1 MWGRMRI
8 LKEKLEQLLNSVI
21 DQLESTDSIA
31 KFEELRVKY
40 LGKKSELSNI
50 LKNMKSLSNEE
61 KISTG
66 KIINDIKKKMEVKF
80 SETLEKINNFKME
93 KKLKEEV
100 IDITL
105 PGKKISLGH
114 KNPIQIVLDE
124 IQEIFLNMGFV
135 IEEGP
140 DIDTEYYN
148 FEALNI
154 FKDHPAR
161 SEQDTFYIDDN
172 HVLRTHTSTIQ
183 IRTMENKKPPIR
195 VIAPGRVYR
204 SDELD
209 ATHSPIF
216 YQMEGLVVDKN
227 ISMAHLKSTLNK
239 FIKLMFGSE
248 IKTKFRAHHF
258 PFTEPSAE
266 MDVSCFACKGIG
278 CSICKNSGY
287 IEILGCGMVHPDV
300 LRKCDIDPEEYSG
313 FAFGFGI
320 DRMVMLKYGIEDI
333 RFLYESNLR
342 FLSQF

>member
-1 MWGRMRI
+1 MI
-8 LKEKLEQLLNSVI
+8 SLKEKLEKLFNDAMEQLKNISSVN
-21 DQLESTDSIA
+21 E
-31 KFEELRVKY
+31 FEQLRVKY
-40 LGKKSELSNI
+40 LGKKSELSEA
-50 LKNMKSLSNEE
+50 LRDMKNLSHEERISVGRIVNE
-61 KISTG
+61 
-66 KIINDIKKKMEVKF
+66 IKKKME
-80 SETLEKINNFKME
+80 SEFALALENIKQME
-93 KKLKEEV
+93 MDRKLKEEV

-124 IQEIFLNMGFV
+124 IKEIFLNMGFV

-140 DIDTEYYN
+140 DIDSEYYN

-161 SEQDTFYIDDN
+161 SEQDTFYIDED

-183 IRTMENKKPPIR
+183 VRAMENKTPPIK
-195 VIAPGRVYR
+195 IISPGRVYR

-216 YQMEGLVVDKN
+216 YQMEGLVIDKN
-227 ISMAHLKSTLNK
+227 INMANLKGTLNK
-239 FIKLMFGSE
+239 FIKTMFGE
-248 IKTKFRAHHF
+248 DIKTKFRAHHF

-266 MDVSCFACKGIG
+266 MDVSCFVCKGKG
-278 CSICKNSGY
+278 CSVCKNSGY

-300 LRKCDIDPEEYSG
+300 LRRCNIDPEEYSG

-333 RFLYESNLR
+333 RLLYESDLR

>member
-1 MWGRMRI
+1 MRD
-8 LKEKLEQLLNSVI
+8 KLNEIFNNSMSEIENVKTVNEF
-21 DQLESTDSIA
+21 DD
-31 KFEELRVKY
+31 LRVKY
-40 LGKKSELSNI
+40 LGKKSEISKALKDLRNLSQAEKVEIGKFVNELKSNMEKEFSKVLEK
-50 LKNMKSLSNEE
+50 LKNDE
-61 KISTG
+61 
-66 KIINDIKKKMEVKF
+66 
-80 SETLEKINNFKME
+80 ME

-100 IDITL
+100 LDITL
-105 PGKKISLGH
+105 PGKKFKLGH

-124 IQEIFLNMGFV
+124 IQEIFLNMGFS
-135 IEEGP
+135 IEQGP

-154 FKDHPAR
+154 YKDHPAR

-172 HVLRTHTSTIQ
+172 HVLRTHTSNVQ
-183 IRTMENKKPPIR
+183 VRCMENRKPPIKI
-195 VIAPGRVYR
+195 VSPGRVYR

-209 ATHSPIF
+209 ATHSPVF

-227 ISMAHLKSTLNK
+227 INMAHLKGTLEK
-239 FIKLMFGSE
+239 FIKIMFGES

-266 MDVSCFACKGIG
+266 MDVSCFSCNGKG
-278 CSICKNSGY
+278 CSICKGSGY

-300 LRKCDIDPEEYSG
+300 LKRCGIDPEIYRG

-333 RFLYESNLR
+333 RLLYESDLR

>member
-1 MWGRMRI
+1 
-8 LKEKLEQLLNSVI
+8 
-21 DQLESTDSIA
+21 
-31 KFEELRVKY
+31 
-40 LGKKSELSNI
+40 
-50 LKNMKSLSNEE
+50 
-61 KISTG
+61 
-66 KIINDIKKKMEVKF
+66 
-80 SETLEKINNFKME
+80 
-93 KKLKEEV
+93 
-100 IDITL
+100 
-105 PGKKISLGH
+105 
-114 KNPIQIVLDE
+114 
-124 IQEIFLNMGFV
+124 MGFV

-161 SEQDTFYIDDN
+161 SEQDTFYIDDD

-183 IRTMENKKPPIR
+183 IRTMENKKPPIKI
-195 VIAPGRVYR
+195 IAPGRVYR

-227 ISMAHLKSTLNK
+227 INMAHLKFTLNK

-300 LRKCDIDPEEYSG
+300 LRRCDIDPEEYSG

-333 RFLYESNLR
+333 RLLYESNLK

>member
-1 MWGRMRI
+1 MI
-8 LKEKLEQLLNSVI
+8 LKEKLDQLFNSAIEQLKKV
-21 DQLESTDSIA
+21 DSIS
-31 KFEELRVKY
+31 KFEELRVRY

-50 LKNMKSLSNEE
+50 LKNMKNLSNEE

-66 KIINDIKKKMEVKF
+66 KIINEIKKKIELKF
-80 SETLEKINNFKME
+80 SETFESIKNFE
-93 KKLKEEV
+93 IERKLKEEI

-105 PGKKISLGH
+105 PGKKIAIGH

-124 IQEIFLNMGFV
+124 IKEIFLNMGFV

-154 FKDHPAR
+154 LKDHPAR
-161 SEQDTFYIDDN
+161 SEQDTFYIDDDY
-172 HVLRTHTSTIQ
+172 VLRTHTSTIQ
-183 IRTMENKKPPIR
+183 IRTMENKKPPIKI
-195 VIAPGRVYR
+195 IAPGRVYR

-216 YQMEGLVVDKN
+216 CQMEGLVVDKD
-227 ISMAHLKSTLNK
+227 IRMSHLKSTLNK
-239 FIKLMFGSE
+239 FIKSMFGSE

-266 MDVSCFACKGIG
+266 MDVSCFACKGSG
-278 CSICKNSGY
+278 CSVCKNSGY

-300 LRKCDIDPEEYSG
+300 LRRCDVDPEKYSG

-333 RFLYESNLR
+333 RLLYESDLK

>member
-8 LKEKLEQLLNSVI
+8 LKGKLEQLLNSVI

-80 SETLEKINNFKME
+80 SETFEKINNFKME

-300 LRKCDIDPEEYSG
+300 LRKCDIDPEDYSG